1 MVMENVGHFMEELKS
16 LPGSM
21 ETEFNSTAKLLDHAS
36 LYYYV
41 LNQNERA
48 AVYGEL
54 MNEQL
59 SKVKGE
65 EMYKPQFPLPRSP
78 EEKEVRM
85 TRKGSFECSINKKLQ
100 CSEQEW

>member
-1 MVMENVGHFMEELKS
+1 MENVGHFMEELKS

-41 LNQNERA
+41 LNQIERA
-48 AVYGEL
+48 AVYREL

-59 SKVKGE
+59 SKVKEE